1 MKKNDKVEI
10 LIEDMR
16 YASLGV
22 GYCEGKEVKIKNA
35 LIGQTV
41 EASLSKVRSKTAKGK
56 IVSIIKKADY
66 EIDAKCIHYD
76 LCGGCSRQTMDI
88 DKQVEIKNKLVK
100 DLFNRNNIPFEK
112 FEPIEKSP
120 LEFHYRN
127 KMEYS
132 FGDESYGGELNLGMH
147 KKGQF
152 YDVVNTTSCLIAS
165 KDSNKIQELV
175 LDFARKSGKTKY
187 HIKKHE
193 GYFRHLS
200 VRKGFNTGEILI
212 GIIATTQEEV
222 SYDELVKDLLNLDL
236 DGKIVGILRV
246 KNDGLGD
253 VVAGDY
259 DILYGK
265 DFYYEEL
272 LGFKF
277 KISFYSFFQTNPL
290 GAEVLYSIVKD
301 YLGDAKDKNV
311 MELFSGTGTIGQI
324 ISDNAKEV
332 FGVELINDAVIMAN
346 ENAALNGIENCKFIQ
361 GNVFKEVDKLEFKP
375 DIIIVDPPRYGIP
388 NKAFKKILDFN
399 VDEIIYVSCNPQGLM
414 ENLKLALSMN
424 YEVKKVKCVDMFP
437 HTPHVECV
445 VRIQRKE
452 SMK

>member
-16 YASLGV
+16 YANLGV
-22 GYCEGKEVKIKNA
+22 GYCEDREVKIKNA

-41 EASLSKVRSKTAKGK
+41 EVNLSKIKSKTAKGK
-56 IVSIIKKADY
+56 IQSVVKRAAY

-76 LCGGCSRQTMDI
+76 NCGGCSRQTMTI
-88 DKQVEIKNKLVK
+88 DKQAELKNKLVL
-100 DLFNRNNIPFEK
+100 DLFKRNDIPFEE

-152 YDVVNTTSCLIAS
+152 YDVINTTSCLIATE
-165 KDSNKIQELV
+165 DSNKIQELV
-175 LDFARKSGKTKY
+175 LQFARESGKRKY

-200 VRKGFNTGEILI
+200 VRKGFNTGEVLI
-212 GIIATTQEEV
+212 GIVTTTQEEV
-222 SYDELVKDLLNLDL
+222 NYDELVKDLLALEL

-253 VVAGDY
+253 VVAGEY
-259 DILYGK
+259 DVLYGR
-265 DFYYEEL
+265 DYYYEEL
-272 LGFKF
+272 LGLKF
-277 KISFYSFFQTNPL
+277 KVSFYSFFQTNPL
-290 GAEVLYSIVKD
+290 GAEVLYSVVKD
-301 YLGDAKDKNV
+301 YLSDAKEKNV

-324 ISDNAKEV
+324 IADKSKNV

-346 ENAALNGIENCKFIQ
+346 ENAKLNKIENCHFIQ
-361 GNVFKEVDKLEFKP
+361 GNVFKEVDQLEFKP
-375 DIIIVDPPRYGIP
+375 DVIIVDPPRYGIP
-388 NKAFKKILDFN
+388 NKFFKKILNFN

-414 ENLKLALSMN
+414 ENLKLALLMG
-424 YEVKKVKCVDMFP
+424 YEVKKVRCIDMFP
-437 HTPHVECV
+437 QTPHVEAIV
-445 VRIQRKE
+445 KLQKK
-452 SMK
+452 SM